1 MKNLVSRFVK
11 DESGATAIEYGL
23 IAAGI
28 AIAIITAVN
37 GLGTKLSTNFNYD
50 LDLAEV
56 SDGSTRLQ
64 RPRLAGAFFVLRSG
78 LQSACRTDSRA
89 GVRRGFRDIFRL
101 FTSRG

>member
-37 GLGTKLSTNFNYD
+37 GVGTALSGKFV
-50 LDLAEV
+50 AV
-56 SDGSTRLQ
+56 STALK
-64 RPRLAGAFFVLRSG
+64 
-78 LQSACRTDSRA
+78 
-89 GVRRGFRDIFRL
+89 
-101 FTSRG
+101 